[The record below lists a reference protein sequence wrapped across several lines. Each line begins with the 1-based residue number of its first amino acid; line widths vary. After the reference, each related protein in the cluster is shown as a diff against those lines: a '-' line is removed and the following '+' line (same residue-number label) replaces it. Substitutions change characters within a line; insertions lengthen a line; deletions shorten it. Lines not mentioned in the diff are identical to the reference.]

1 MVDLEG
7 KEAGG
12 GAGNGHPPHITSRHA
27 GGERERQKDRVFFNQ

>member
-7 KEAGG
+7 KEAGVGG

-27 GGERERQKDRVFFNQ
+27 GGERERQKDRGFF